1 MLIRLFASLLL
12 LLSMLQT
19 SVAAT
24 HQQTLFEHPATA
36 QQLSQLKSQ
45 LAIKLPI
52 RGDFTQSRYL
62 KVLSKPLISQGKF
75 IFAQQHGMVWQQVSP
90 FRNSLVMT
98 KTALYSQDSQQ
109 QWQKTEINQAGAGAQ
124 IAQLLPN
131 VIKALLS
138 GNITAMQQSFKL
150 YIQPNT
156 TGQWQL
162 GLVPKDPLLAKAFK
176 QLILTGK
183 QQLQQ
188 LIIISPQQDKTV
200 IDFKQLHSSALT
212 PAEIALFNPMQ
223 ALNAH

>member
-1 MLIRLFASLLL
+1 MLIRLFASLFL

-98 KTALYSQDSQQ
+98 KTALYSKIVSSNGKK
-109 QWQKTEINQAGAGAQ
+109 QK
-124 IAQLLPN
+124 
-131 VIKALLS
+131 
-138 GNITAMQQSFKL
+138 
-150 YIQPNT
+150 
-156 TGQWQL
+156 
-162 GLVPKDPLLAKAFK
+162 
-176 QLILTGK
+176 
-183 QQLQQ
+183 
-188 LIIISPQQDKTV
+188 
-200 IDFKQLHSSALT
+200 
-212 PAEIALFNPMQ
+212 
-223 ALNAH
+223 